1 MLTPLTSNKAAAH
14 GAVLSHVDRSNHRV
28 TTRVARVTCGVVRK
42 ANADENDEEHIRR
55 KHLWTKSL
63 NGIWYVPGYFGAK
76 LHKVSPFLSAQRE
89 ILMKSWFSFKGAK
102 VPEQMEFRDPFAERI
117 SNVSDLGMV
126 RVHYVCYR
134 GKLSK
139 PEWLDNDTCT
149 FPFILY
155 FKRDVILTW

>member
-1 MLTPLTSNKAAAH
+1 MLTPSASNKAVAH

-28 TTRVARVTCGVVRK
+28 TTRVARVTYGVISK
-42 ANADENDEEHIRR
+42 ANANEKDKEHIRR

-63 NGIWYVPGYFGAK
+63 NGVWYVPGYFKAK
-76 LHKVSPFLSAQRE
+76 LRKVGPYLSAQRK
-89 ILMKSWFSFKGAK
+89 ILTKSWFSFKGTK

-126 RVHYVCYR
+126 RVRYACYR

-139 PEWLDNDTCT
+139 PEWLDNDACT

-155 FKRDVILTW
+155 FKRDVILTR